1 MNDNI
6 TEINKDTFWALIQE
20 AKDTCGQD
28 TDAWAKYMIDRLA
41 GLGPDQSLMFLNYMD
56 AYKDLS
62 FRYGLWDA
70 AKIFRVDGCSDDSFS
85 YFRSWLIVQGKD
97 VYMAALADPD
107 SLADV
112 EPYADC
118 FFETAGYMARYI
130 AKNIVAAGLAERCT
144 VSLAYAIGK
153 VKPVMVEVDAHGTGK
168 YSDTALEQAVRTVC
182 KLTPNGMIDALG
194 LNKPIFRKFCN
205 YGHFTHADAPWEQ
218 TDMTEVLESACR
230 AKEAGVS
237 QR

>member
-118 FFETAGYMARYI
+118 FFETAGYVGAY
-130 AKNIVAAGLAERCT
+130 AGAGGRDQDERPHHPGADGPWLIQRHRPSVLT
-144 VSLAYAIGK
+144 VSS
-153 VKPVMVEVDAHGTGK
+153 PF
-168 YSDTALEQAVRTVC
+168 SRALRT
-182 KLTPNGMIDALG
+182 
-194 LNKPIFRKFCN
+194 R
-205 YGHFTHADAPWEQ
+205 
-218 TDMTEVLESACR
+218 
-230 AKEAGVS
+230 
-237 QR
+237 

>member
-1 MNDNI
+1 
-6 TEINKDTFWALIQE
+6 
-20 AKDTCGQD
+20 
-28 TDAWAKYMIDRLA
+28 MIDRLA
-41 GLGPDQSLMFLNYMD
+41 GLGPEQSLMFLNYMD
-56 AYKDLS
+56 AYKDLA

-107 SLADV
+107 SL
-112 EPYADC
+112 ADC

-194 LNKPIFRKFCN
+194 LNKPIFRILIQNLIRLYIFCK
-205 YGHFTHADAPWEQ
+205 Q
-218 TDMTEVLESACR
+218 IL
-230 AKEAGVS
+230 
-237 QR
+237 

>member
-118 FFETAGYMARYI
+118 FFETAGYPSYYRAI
-130 AKNIVAAGLAERCT
+130 QQGFEANGLPVEALEEAWNRT
-144 VSLAYAIGK
+144 IDEVWSGKVDRPQKRNK
-153 VKPVMVEVDAHGTGK
+153 VKPKGQE
-168 YSDTALEQAVRTVC
+168 R
-182 KLTPNGMIDALG
+182 
-194 LNKPIFRKFCN
+194 
-205 YGHFTHADAPWEQ
+205 
-218 TDMTEVLESACR
+218 
-230 AKEAGVS
+230 
-237 QR
+237 

>member
-118 FFETAGYMARYI
+118 FFETAGYADGGRRYRHY
-130 AKNIVAAGLAERCT
+130 L
-144 VSLAYAIGK
+144 Y
-153 VKPVMVEVDAHGTGK
+153 
-168 YSDTALEQAVRTVC
+168 
-182 KLTPNGMIDALG
+182 
-194 LNKPIFRKFCN
+194 
-205 YGHFTHADAPWEQ
+205 
-218 TDMTEVLESACR
+218 
-230 AKEAGVS
+230 
-237 QR
+237 